1 MAVKEFMTY
10 EMTLLEREMEGEIKA
25 VEKIAITLLEM
36 GMSFET
42 IQQATKLSIQ
52 RIKELAEKFKDKR
65 EDV

>member
-1 MAVKEFMTY
+1 MTY

-52 RIKELAEKFKDKR
+52 RIQELAEKIKDKR